1 MSEIEYK
8 KSLIGEE
15 DLLLGF
21 GIVNQTRG
29 TSTLPITKI
38 NSDTIPYSVDLSIK
52 DKLDTIDSTIAL
64 LHSVSRNTI
73 VPTDVVYEKG
83 DIIWNSNPAPSGFI
97 GFVCIESGTPG
108 VWKSFGAIS
117 S

>member
-1 MSEIEYK
+1 MSEINYK

-21 GIVNQTRG
+21 GTVNQTRG
-29 TSTLPITKI
+29 TSTLPINKI
-38 NSDTIPYSVDLSIK
+38 NSSTIPYSVDLSIK
-52 DKLDTIDSTIAL
+52 DKLDVIDSTIAL
-64 LHSVSRNTI
+64 IPSVSRNTI
-73 VPTDVVYEKG
+73 VPTDGVYEKG
-83 DIIWNSNPAPSGFI
+83 DIIWNSNPAPSEFI
-97 GFVCIESGTPG
+97 GFVCIVSGTPG

>member
-8 KSLIGEE
+8 KSLIGKE

-21 GIVNQTRG
+21 GTVNQTRG
-29 TSTLPITKI
+29 GITLPIKKI
-38 NSDTIPYSVDLSIK
+38 NSSTIPYSVDLSIK
-52 DKLDTIDSTIAL
+52 DKLDTIDSNIAL
-64 LHSVSRNTI
+64 TPSVSRNTLI
-73 VPTDVVYEKG
+73 PTEGVYKKG

-108 VWKSFGAIS
+108 LWKSFGTIS